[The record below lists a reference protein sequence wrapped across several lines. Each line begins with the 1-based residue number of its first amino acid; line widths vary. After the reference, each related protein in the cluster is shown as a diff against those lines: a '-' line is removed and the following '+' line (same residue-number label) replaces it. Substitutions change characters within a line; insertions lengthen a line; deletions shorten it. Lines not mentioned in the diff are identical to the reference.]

1 MPSSSE
7 TRLRAAAAD
16 LIEFVRLGF
25 HDCSLDFKVRLGRAD
40 HLADV
45 LNAAGGYNDFEPS
58 RVFHALADVLPL
70 VSSIEFG
77 REASRVMYLEI
88 PWWEHQAMGWDSKA
102 TGKVN
107 GARLDD
113 DARREAARK
122 VADACK
128 AAGADELSLEP
139 DYGPLGAVTRE
150 RVWLKAGGG
159 ADLPAEVSGSIKI
172 RAWWD

>member
-1 MPSSSE
+1 MPDSTE

-45 LNAAGGYNDFEPS
+45 LNAAGDYNDFEPS
-58 RVFHALADVLPL
+58 RVFHALADVLPS

-77 REASRVMYLEI
+77 REASPVMYVEI
-88 PWWEHQAMGWDSKA
+88 PHWEHQAMGWDSKA
-102 TGKVN
+102 TGRVN
-107 GARLDD
+107 GERLDPE
-113 DARREAARK
+113 ARTAAARK
-122 VADACK
+122 VADALK

-139 DYGPLGAVTRE
+139 DWNFGGTLNREQRWLGN
-150 RVWLKAGGG
+150 GG
-159 ADLPAEVSGSIKI
+159 ADLPADLEGTIKL